1 MTGNQKAQFYL
12 YNLKINDN
20 RVIVK
25 VNLQTVELF
34 KEKGQRLG
42 YDKKICTVDAL
53 ICGNLGN
60 MKTGLVSG
68 LTCMYN

>member
-25 VNLQTVELF
+25 VNLQAVELF

-42 YDKKICTVDAL
+42 CYKKNTCSRRPHMRQPRKYENGFGLRVDL
-53 ICGNLGN
+53 H
-60 MKTGLVSG
+60 V
-68 LTCMYN
+68 